1 MTSQARTSD
10 QKAWARER
18 FRGAESLLMP
28 SFTPDFSALDEA
40 AVRVDVRN
48 SIDHGFFSTA
58 GSRLA
63 IPGADPARL
72 LEVAI
77 EEAQGRILVSSMV
90 AGQSTDNDIAWAEHC
105 KRIGVSHLFLMPP
118 RPLPTTG
125 AELLAHYRAVA
136 EATDLPVIVYASL
149 SSRTDLG
156 PSGTTLDVFDA
167 LADLANVVAIKL
179 TQPMPAS
186 TAFQVA
192 ECLSDRLLLGP
203 VHLDLFPLLARHY
216 GAQWTGQWLVESMQ
230 SPQHPY
236 VVDFV
241 NACAAGDFDAAMSTF
256 DAFEPALRAF
266 FDFQAPLIKNGGH
279 PLAHMKYY
287 KWCTGGNGGLPLDAG
302 HPRDQV
308 PVLSADD
315 RSAIRATYARIGVD
329 VVDDGSF
336 HAGRAATARGATTMD
351 VAQNGLY
358 EGEDT
363 LGLATE
369 IAS

>member
-1 MTSQARTSD
+1 MSD
-10 QKAWARER
+10 QKAWARET

-28 SFTPDFSALDEA
+28 SFTPDFSALDED

-63 IPGADPARL
+63 IPEADPGRL
-72 LEVAI
+72 LEVAV
-77 EEAQGRILVSSMV
+77 EEAQGRINVSSMV
-90 AGQSTDNDIAWAEHC
+90 AGQSTESDIAWAERA
-105 KRIGVSHLFLMPP
+105 KRIGCSHLFLMPP
-118 RPLPTTG
+118 RPLPADG

-136 EATDLPVIVYASL
+136 ESTDLPVIVYASL
-149 SSRTDLG
+149 SSRPDLG
-156 PSGTTLDVFDA
+156 PSGVTLDVFDA
-167 LADLANVVAIKL
+167 LADLDNVVAVKL
-179 TQPMPAS
+179 TQPMSAS

-192 ECLSDRLLLGP
+192 ECLADRLLLGP

-230 SPQHPY
+230 APGQPY

-241 NACAAGDFDAAMSTF
+241 NACASGDFEAAMKTF
-256 DAFEPALRAF
+256 DAFEPALQAF

-287 KWCTGGNGGLPLDAG
+287 KWCTGGNGGLPVDAG
-302 HPRDQV
+302 HPREQV
-308 PVLSADD
+308 PVLTADD
-315 RSAIRATYARIGVD
+315 RAAIRATYARIGVD

-336 HAGRAATARGATTMD
+336 HAGRAATARG
-351 VAQNGLY
+351 VASSEVAGNGLY
-358 EGEDT
+358 QGEGNPGYPAD
-363 LGLATE
+363 

>member
-1 MTSQARTSD
+1 MSE
-10 QKAWARER
+10 QKAWARET

-28 SFTPDFSALDEA
+28 SFTPDFAALDED

-63 IPGADPARL
+63 LPGADPSRL
-72 LEVAI
+72 LELAI
-77 EEAQGRILVSSMV
+77 EEAQGRIHVSSMV
-90 AGQSTDNDIAWAEHC
+90 ATQSTEGDIAWAEQA
-105 KRIGVSHLFLMPP
+105 KRLGVSHLFLMPP
-118 RPLPTTG
+118 RPLP
-125 AELLAHYRAVA
+125 AEGTALLAHYRAVA

-149 SSRTDLG
+149 SSRADLG
-156 PSGTTLDVFDA
+156 PSGVTLDVFDT
-167 LADLANVVAIKL
+167 LADLDNVVAVKL

-186 TAFQVA
+186 TAFRVA

-230 SPQHPY
+230 APGQPY

-241 NACAAGDFDAAMSTF
+241 NSCASGDFEAAMKTF

-266 FDFQAPLIKNGGH
+266 FDFQAPLIENGGH

-287 KWCTGGNGGLPLDAG
+287 KWCTGGNGGLPQDAG
-302 HPRDQV
+302 HPREQV
-308 PVLSADD
+308 PVLTAAD
-315 RSAIRATYARIGVD
+315 RAAIRATYARIGVD

-336 HAGRAATARGATTMD
+336 QAGRAATARGVASTEL
-351 VAQNGLY
+351 AQNDLW
-358 EGEDT
+358 EGENSPAPVTD
-363 LGLATE
+363 